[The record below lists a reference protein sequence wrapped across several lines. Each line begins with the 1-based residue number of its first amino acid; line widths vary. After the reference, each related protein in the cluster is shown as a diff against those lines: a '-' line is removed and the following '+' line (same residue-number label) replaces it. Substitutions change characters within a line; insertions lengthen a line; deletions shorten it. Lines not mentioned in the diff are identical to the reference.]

1 MIYDKYITSND
12 MKIYND
18 NEAISLLSAHLLT
31 RQTFLM
37 SSVPRNS
44 NIISIVSCVTCQLC
58 HLIHTYNNK
67 GILIHNTKRKM
78 IRMLDWKALAQK
90 KLLWMESEWKII
102 RRMLRLRN
110 RIFRRYILRLK
121 KEFPTNPIQR
131 SPAIFELIK
140 LPNR

>member
-31 RQTFLM
+31 RQTFFM

-78 IRMLDWKALAQK
+78 IRMLGWKALAQK
-90 KLLWMESEWKII
+90 KLL
-102 RRMLRLRN
+102 
-110 RIFRRYILRLK
+110 
-121 KEFPTNPIQR
+121 
-131 SPAIFELIK
+131 
-140 LPNR
+140 